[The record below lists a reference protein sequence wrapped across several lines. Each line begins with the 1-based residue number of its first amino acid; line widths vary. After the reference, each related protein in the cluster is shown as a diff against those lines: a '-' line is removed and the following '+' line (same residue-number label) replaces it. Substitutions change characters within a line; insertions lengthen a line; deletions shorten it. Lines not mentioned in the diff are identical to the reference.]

1 MNSKKVISS
10 LQRKIKS
17 LENRL
22 GDVDYQVTSVVR
34 AKSQDS
40 SWKSLQKEG
49 LYGMYTGLCVDTVDI
64 WKQNAIRV
72 YCPQTQNPKT
82 NLKSLPWAEAIS
94 SMGGFDDCGLS
105 WVPPAGSTVCLVFA
119 AGKRENA
126 YYLGTTWH
134 RNRKAIDGSFFGMN
148 IPEYD
153 EIHKGHRHGYYCGPD
168 DESQVLPPWN
178 TESYNGFDIDT
189 VTDFSDRVNAQKILT
204 YPHIYG
210 FKTPDKHMMKMSD
223 GDPRCNRRW
232 KRLEIMSGCGNWL
245 CFKDDHLHYGGQ
257 WVHPDCMPPDIQ
269 PICHQGG
276 SRDWDSQS
284 FDTNPISA
292 EEEKDA
298 LTRDN
303 VPDFG
308 QILEFTE
315 CQGKKSN
322 DSILIGHPRT
332 GHPNTC
338 YPDSQTGRNPFFKRK
353 EECRP
358 YRGPQTPQNN
368 KCDLPQTG
376 IQLLSIS
383 GHTFVMDD
391 SVEEPSGKIEWE
403 RATKPFDFGCN
414 DKFVGRTYWK
424 STTGHC
430 IEMSDVEEPSCTD
443 AGSKL
448 RGPNNYIRL
457 LTATGNLIELNDH
470 TVPEPGCA
478 GSPPNK
484 GGEKRGIYMEST
496 SKHVIHMSDEDNEQV
511 GQCRREG
518 GIRENKAKKAFVKIR
533 SGYGLEIL
541 MKDENSQKKTV
552 GQFIRIL
559 APQIDNKTRG
569 PHEHIYKESPSG
581 PGLVLLRVGGD
592 YVISTYD
599 DKVEMIG
606 DIKNPSS
613 KFEFITDS
621 KLVFTKKNYINY
633 TDGSHIFYAKQ
644 NILFMAGE
652 DCGPLPDGKKGPC
665 VGPVLV
671 YNPST
676 KCVSLSDRLFASTSA
691 NSQTASIFSF
701 IPFCKSKKD
710 IDKLTNLN
718 SPKTALNT
726 LLGRPPT

>member
-1 MNSKKVISS
+1 MKSKKTISS
-10 LQRKIKS
+10 LERKIKS

-22 GDVDYQVTSVVR
+22 GDVDYQVKSVVM

-40 SWKSLQKEG
+40 SWKSLQDEG
-49 LYGMYTGLCVDTVDI
+49 LYGMYTGLCVETVDI
-64 WKQNAIRV
+64 WKQNAIRF
-72 YCPQTQNPKT
+72 YSPQIQNPQTA
-82 NLKSLPWAEAIS
+82 LRALPWASAIS
-94 SMGGFDDCGLS
+94 AMGGFDDCGLN
-105 WVPPAGSTVCLVFA
+105 WVPPAGSTVCLVFDS
-119 AGKRENA
+119 GKRENA
-126 YYLGTTWH
+126 YYIGTTWH
-134 RNRKAIDGSFFGMN
+134 RNRKTLGDAFFGMN
-148 IPEYD
+148 IPEY
-153 EIHKGHRHGYYCGPD
+153 EKIFKGHRKGYYCGPD

-189 VTDFSDRVNAQKILT
+189 VTDFTTQVNAQKILT

-245 CFKDDHLHYGGQ
+245 CFKDDHLHHGGQ
-257 WVHPDCMPPDIQ
+257 WVHPECLPGEP
-269 PICHQGG
+269 PICHKGG
-276 SRDWDSQS
+276 DIGVDVKV
-284 FDTNPISA
+284 FDVNPNDV
-292 EEEKDA
+292 KKQRDA
-298 LTRDN
+298 LTEDTY
-303 VPDFG
+303 PELSSKK
-308 QILEFTE
+308 LEDTE
-315 CQGKKSN
+315 CEGKRSN
-322 DSILIGHPRT
+322 SSILIGHPRT

-338 YPDSQTGRNPFFKRK
+338 YPDSQTGKNPFFKRK

-358 YRGPQTPQNN
+358 YKGPQTPQNN

-457 LTATGNLIELNDH
+457 LTATGNKIELNDH

-478 GSPPNK
+478 ACPPNK

-496 SKHVIHMSDEDNEQV
+496 SKHVIHMCDEDNEQC
-511 GQCRREG
+511 GPCRKEG
-518 GIRENKAKKAFVKIR
+518 GIPVNKAKKGFVKIR
-533 SGYGLEIL
+533 TGYGLEIL
-541 MKDENSQKKTV
+541 MKDESSQQRTQ
-552 GQFIRIL
+552 GQYIKIF
-559 APQIDNKTRG
+559 APQYNNKTRG
-569 PHEHIYKESPSG
+569 PHIHIYKEARSG

-599 DKVEMIG
+599 DKVEVIG
-606 DIKNPSS
+606 DIKNPSD
-613 KFEFITDS
+613 KLEYITNN
-621 KLVFTKKNYINY
+621 KLVYTKNLYINY
-633 TDGSHIFYAKQ
+633 TENSHIFYAKK

-676 KCVSLSDRLFASTSA
+676 KCVSLSDRLFASTSE

-710 IDKLTNLN
+710 REKLTNYLK
-718 SPKTALNT
+718 PKTAFDT
-726 LLGRPPT
+726 LLGRPTT